1 MRKIE
6 KKNTYAHQERDKERE
21 RERYIEDSKK
31 STSKKLSEEK
41 EETSRETHRETRK
54 THAIIVIMN
63 KFIDNND
70 IIISA
75 QNDTIT

>member
-6 KKNTYAHQERDKERE
+6 KKNTYAHRERDSERS
-21 RERYIEDSKK
+21 IEDLKT

-54 THAIIVIMN
+54 THAIIVMMN